1 MADIFGVRVT
11 PDLDTLGSFIIC
23 NNPGGQIDPAVVFNG
38 ENFLVVWSDPAYDR
52 SPGIVVARVTPQGA
66 VIDSGIQVSEGD
78 AHPDII
84 FDGSRSLVVWSEEF
98 LGVQGRF
105 VNNSAQPEDTVFT
118 IARIAATSTEPKIA
132 FGNGVYLI
140 VYADFCTT
148 GISLD
153 VYGQLVSSQGQLI
166 GNKILIAD
174 GPMIQSNPDID
185 YDGTNFIVV
194 WSQGSYDVYGQL
206 VSTAGFPVGEQFRIS
221 QDTSYSKEYPVVA
234 AGLDNYLFVWGEYHD
249 DSDIYGNIDI
259 EIGIDE
265 EITKEI
271 SYILPSIISGP
282 LILDNRSKVIVYD
295 VMGRAVSPDKLKPG
309 IYFVITNSKA
319 VQKVVK
325 LK

>member
-11 PDLDTLGSFIIC
+11 PDLDTLGSFVIC
-23 NNPGGQIDPAVVFNG
+23 NKPGGQVDPAVTFNG

-52 SPGIVVARVTPQGA
+52 AGSIVVARVTPQGA
-66 VIDSGIQVSEGD
+66 VIDSGTQVSEGD
-78 AHPDII
+78 AYPDIL
-84 FDGSRSLVVWSEEF
+84 FDGTRSLVVWSDQF

-132 FGNGVYLI
+132 FGNGVYLV

-153 VYGQLVSSQGQLI
+153 IYGQLVSCQGQLI
-166 GNKILIAD
+166 GNEIPIAE

-206 VSTAGFPVGEQFRIS
+206 VSAAGFPVGEQFQVS
-221 QDTSYSKEYPVVA
+221 QDTSSSKEYPVVA
-234 AGLDNYLFVWGEYHD
+234 TGFDNCLVVWGEYHD

-259 EIGIDE
+259 EISIDE
-265 EITKEI
+265 EITQEI
-271 SYILPSIISGP
+271 PYILPSIISGP
-282 LILDNRSKVIVYD
+282 LILDNGCKIVVYD
-295 VMGRAVSPDKLKPG
+295 VMGRAVNPDRLMPG
-309 IYFVITNSKA
+309 VYFVITDNKT

-325 LK
+325 LR

>member
-11 PDLDTLGSFIIC
+11 PELDTLGSFVIC
-23 NNPGGQIDPAVVFNG
+23 NKPGGQVDPAVTFNG
-38 ENFLVVWSDPAYDR
+38 ENFLVVWSEPAYDR
-52 SPGIVVARVTPQGA
+52 AGAIVVARVTPQGA
-66 VIDSGIQVSEGD
+66 VIDSGVQVSEGD
-78 AHPDII
+78 ASPDIS
-84 FDGSRSLVVWSEEF
+84 FDGSRSLVVWSEEY
-98 LGVQGRF
+98 LGIQGRF
-105 VNNSAQPEDTVFT
+105 VNNFAQPEDTVFT

-140 VYADFCTT
+140 IYADFCTS

-153 VYGQLVSSQGQLI
+153 IYGQLVSSQGHLI
-166 GNKILIAD
+166 GEKIRIAE

-206 VSTAGFPVGEQFRIS
+206 VSTAGFPVGEQFQIS

-234 AGLDNYLFVWGEYHD
+234 TGLDNCLVVWGEYRD

-265 EITKEI
+265 EITQEI

-282 LILDNRSKVIVYD
+282 LILDNKSKVSIYD

-325 LK
+325 LR